1 MDHSKDTDNAK
12 QWLHQQP
19 QSHETRATCDAGV
32 HAYIPELWYMHAV
45 RYDLNMALKQ
55 LSTIVYVAMQT
66 AAATSTVSSSME
78 TAGKA
83 MAGMNQ
89 VNDPVK
95 MQQTMQQ
102 FAKQNAQMDMA
113 SEMMDDAIDDAMDDS
128 DAEDESNDVVN
139 QLLDDIGVDLS
150 GKMASAPKGRL
161 AQAQQK
167 QASSS
172 QEADDLTAR
181 LGALR

>member
-1 MDHSKDTDNAK
+1 MRSQKLVDEPYCC
-12 QWLHQQP
+12 L
-19 QSHETRATCDAGV
+19 
-32 HAYIPELWYMHAV
+32 
-45 RYDLNMALKQ
+45 
-55 LSTIVYVAMQT
+55 QT
-66 AAATSTVSSSME
+66 AAATSTVGQSMA

-83 MAGMNQ
+83 MEGMNA
-89 VNDPVK
+89 VNDPVR

-128 DAEDESNDVVN
+128 DAEDETDDVVN

-150 GKMASAPKGRL
+150 GKMASAPRTRVGA
-161 AQAQQK
+161 AQHA
-167 QASSS
+167 AGS
-172 QEADDLTAR
+172 QEEGEDLTAR